1 MVPCYR
7 GTSWDVSADR
17 WPPAGSRKP
26 VCAGEG
32 RLGAHSRVRGR
43 GWKSTAHLGVGHDL
57 VSSHFRRP
65 GTTARQ
71 PHRVALNIRQAQR
84 GSPKGL
90 EGTSQRH
97 YRLRRAPHYAD
108 DTDERQHSAR
118 RPM

>member
-17 WPPAGSRKP
+17 WPPARSRKP

-32 RLGAHSRVRGR
+32 GLGAHSRVRGR
-43 GWKSTAHLGVGHDL
+43 RWKPTAHPGVGHDL
-57 VSSHFRRP
+57 VSSHFRRS

-71 PHRVALNIRQAQR
+71 PHCIALNIRQTQR

-97 YRLRRAPHYAD
+97 YRLCRAPHYAD
-108 DTDERQHSAR
+108 DTNECQHSA
-118 RPM
+118 

>member
-1 MVPCYR
+1 MIPCYR

-26 VCAGEG
+26 VCARKGG
-32 RLGAHSRVRGR
+32 LGAHSRVRGR
-43 GWKSTAHLGVGHDL
+43 GWKPTARLGVGHDL

-65 GTTARQ
+65 GTAARQ

-90 EGTSQRH
+90 EGTSQCH
-97 YRLRRAPHYAD
+97 HRLCRAPHYVD
-108 DTDERQHSAR
+108 DTDERQYSAR